1 MNLKNL
7 TSFARLSLIGLTLIS
22 LVTLE
27 IGGGYLA
34 FATTGDTQSG
44 DTTSFV
50 GIKKSRS
57 SAIIDSFKEQQ
68 KELLFINSPF
78 TPDEEKWLFESE
90 IATQNLEQM
99 MSRINESKNAL
110 KEQKQTI
117 TTRKFTLQGMIA
129 DIDESMSANLAK
141 IADTEEA
148 IRLKNRDIIRKLRE
162 IVELQNRI
170 DANKDTILSYLAYMY
185 GKGDLVYGEDN
196 SIDIIRTL
204 VFTEGNISDVLANYH
219 FLTLLEVTGQNFLE
233 ERRTLLGEYYTESQ
247 SLKEDKVTLATNKA
261 SLVEYRA
268 SLESQKLYKE
278 ELLERTRGQ
287 EALYNEY
294 IADRQ
299 EKQDRVEARL
309 AEASALYDGAFTTV
323 AERSGCI
330 VTNTGLIVSKS
341 GQVNVKCDELQL
353 SYNSEKKLREFS
365 QDELPV
371 NPLKWPVAA
380 SYISAYYHDADY
392 FASIGSSHEAI
403 DIPAPQGSEIR
414 APMAG
419 YVYFVNEPTKNGY
432 GYVAL
437 KHPNGLMT
445 VYGHV
450 SEIRVKKFE
459 FVEAGAVFAL
469 SGGAPGTPGAGV
481 MTSGA
486 HLHLEVWQN
495 RETVDPLRFL
505 DLTELRFES
514 LSTKYKYKFIED
526 LKLRYGYM
534 ANTSKFDT
542 FRLTGDSEIDRQK
555 NLLANYATSDFNRW
569 DIWTEEAVEAKVDP
583 SFMMCVGLA
592 ETGLGRNLKT
602 QYNVGNIG
610 NTDSGA
616 TSEFISPRDGIYWM
630 GKTFNNKYLGEYQAI
645 SDLSRWGN
653 KTGAIYASS
662 PKNWQEN
669 IVRCL
674 SALKGRFVEDSYRFR
689 LAPIDS
695 SAIAVE
701 RAWVADIRTPNT
713 P

>member
-1 MNLKNL
+1 MMN
-7 TSFARLSLIGLTLIS
+7 
-22 LVTLE
+22 
-27 IGGGYLA
+27 
-34 FATTGDTQSG
+34 
-44 DTTSFV
+44 
-50 GIKKSRS
+50 
-57 SAIIDSFKEQQ
+57 
-68 KELLFINSPF
+68 
-78 TPDEEKWLFESE
+78 
-90 IATQNLEQM
+90 
-99 MSRINESKNAL
+99 RINESKNAL

-117 TTRKFTLQGMIA
+117 TTRKFTLQSMIT
-129 DIDESMSANLAK
+129 DLDENIDTNLAK
-141 IADTEEA
+141 ISDTEEA

-185 GKGDLVYGEDN
+185 GKGDLVYGDDN

-247 SLKEDKVTLATNKA
+247 GLKEDKANLAANKS
-261 SLVEYRA
+261 SLIEYRA
-268 SLESQKLYKE
+268 ALESQKAYKE

-309 AEASALYDGAFTTV
+309 AEASALYDGAFTTI
-323 AERSGCI
+323 ADRSGCI

-341 GQVNVKCDELQL
+341 GQVNVKCSELQL
-353 SYNSEKKLREFS
+353 SYDSEKKLREFS
-365 QDELPV
+365 QDELPA
-371 NPLKWPVAA
+371 NSLKWPVAG

-392 FASIGSSHEAI
+392 FASVGSSHEAV
-403 DIPAPQGSEIR
+403 DIPTPQGSEIR

-432 GYVAL
+432 GYIAL

-450 SEIRVKKFE
+450 SEIKVKKFD

-534 ANTSKFDT
+534 ANTAKFDT
-542 FRLTGDSEIDRQK
+542 FRITGDSEIDRQK
-555 NLLANYATSDFNRW
+555 NLLATYATSDFNRW
-569 DIWTEEAVEAKVDP
+569 DIWTEEAVEAKIDP
-583 SFMMCVGLA
+583 SFMMCV
-592 ETGLGRNLKT
+592 
-602 QYNVGNIG
+602 
-610 NTDSGA
+610 
-616 TSEFISPRDGIYWM
+616 
-630 GKTFNNKYLGEYQAI
+630 
-645 SDLSRWGN
+645 
-653 KTGAIYASS
+653 
-662 PKNWQEN
+662 
-669 IVRCL
+669 
-674 SALKGRFVEDSYRFR
+674 
-689 LAPIDS
+689 
-695 SAIAVE
+695 
-701 RAWVADIRTPNT
+701 
-713 P
+713 

>member
-1 MNLKNL
+1 
-7 TSFARLSLIGLTLIS
+7 
-22 LVTLE
+22 
-27 IGGGYLA
+27 
-34 FATTGDTQSG
+34 
-44 DTTSFV
+44 
-50 GIKKSRS
+50 
-57 SAIIDSFKEQQ
+57 
-68 KELLFINSPF
+68 
-78 TPDEEKWLFESE
+78 
-90 IATQNLEQM
+90 M
-99 MSRINESKNAL
+99 MTRINESKNAL
-110 KEQKQTI
+110 KEQKQVV
-117 TTRKFTLQGMIA
+117 TTRKLTLQSMIA
-129 DIDESMSANLAK
+129 DLDESINVNITK

-148 IRLKNRDIIRKLRE
+148 IRLKNTDIIRKLRE
-162 IVELQNRI
+162 IVDLQNRI
-170 DANKDTILSYLAYMY
+170 DANKETILSYLVYMY
-185 GKGDLVYGEDN
+185 GKGDLVYGENN

-219 FLTLLEVTGQNFLE
+219 FLTILEVTGQNFLE
-233 ERRTLLGEYYTESQ
+233 ERRTLLADYYTQ
-247 SLKEDKVTLATNKA
+247 GQKLKEDKVALANTKIA
-261 SLVEYRA
+261 LSEYRA
-268 SLESQKLYKE
+268 SLESQKSYKQ

-299 EKQDRVEARL
+299 EKQNRVEARL

-323 AERSGCI
+323 ADRSGCV

-341 GQVNVKCDELQL
+341 GKPNLKCEELQL
-353 SYNSEKKLREFS
+353 SYNSEKKLREFAL
-365 QDELPV
+365 DDLPA
-371 NPLKWPVAA
+371 NPLKWPVIP
-380 SYISAYYHDADY
+380 SYISSYYQDADY
-392 FASIGSSHEAI
+392 FASVGSSHEGI
-403 DIPAPQGSEIR
+403 DIPVSQGSEIR

-432 GYVAL
+432 GYLAL

-450 SEIRVKKFE
+450 SEIRVKKFD

-469 SGGAPGTPGAGV
+469 SGGESGTPGAGV

-495 RETVDPLRFL
+495 RETTDPLRLL

-534 ANTSKFDT
+534 ANTAKYDT
-542 FRLTGDSEIDRQK
+542 FRVAGDSEIDRQK
-555 NLLANYATSDFNRW
+555 NLLSKYATTDFNRW
-569 DIWTEEAVEAKVDP
+569 DIWTEEAVEARIDP

-674 SALKGRFVEDSYRFR
+674 SSLKGRFIEDTYRFR

-695 SAIAVE
+695 STIAIEQAT
-701 RAWVADIRTPNT
+701 VADIRTPNI